1 MEVGE
6 LGGQVILLSSEQG
19 GIAVL
24 QTGKGAEGELHY

>member
-6 LGGQVILLSSEQG
+6 LGGQIILLSSEQG

-24 QTGKGAEGELHY
+24 QTGKVAEGAVPY